1 MSALSTCSYYGL
13 EKIEK
18 QSTGFFF
25 QDKFQSLFAAPRAHA
40 ARSESK
46 SGKNRTCRKNFRACG
61 MIFIFNFGSSLLC
74 DTLQGHFRG
83 EKGKPRICTNSG
95 FGKVLSQTSSDDSC
109 AQLPSHSRWRGRSS
123 PPGR

>member
-46 SGKNRTCRKNFRACG
+46 SGKNRTYRKNTIASLGEARNDFNVQFCLH
-61 MIFIFNFGSSLLC
+61 FNFSK
-74 DTLQGHFRG
+74 HFFFFENRFLFI
-83 EKGKPRICTNSG
+83 KS
-95 FGKVLSQTSSDDSC
+95 
-109 AQLPSHSRWRGRSS
+109 
-123 PPGR
+123 

>member
-46 SGKNRTCRKNFRACG
+46 SGKNRTCRKNSRALLVLRG
-61 MIFIFNFGSSLLC
+61 MIFIFNFVSISISLCKFFFFQVSKNPVIWSLC
-74 DTLQGHFRG
+74 F
-83 EKGKPRICTNSG
+83 
-95 FGKVLSQTSSDDSC
+95 FV
-109 AQLPSHSRWRGRSS
+109 
-123 PPGR
+123 

>member
-18 QSTGFFF
+18 QSTGSFF

-46 SGKNRTCRKNFRACG
+46 SGKNRTCRKNSRALRGEARNDFHFQFCLH
-61 MIFIFNFGSSLLC
+61 FNFPMHSFFSFNP
-74 DTLQGHFRG
+74 HFFC
-83 EKGKPRICTNSG
+83 KIVKS
-95 FGKVLSQTSSDDSC
+95 
-109 AQLPSHSRWRGRSS
+109 
-123 PPGR
+123 